1 MRDVAEDTGN
11 LKQGLNL
18 VLSNI
23 GIKDSKLAKELSI
36 KKEKIVFNNVSF
48 SYKNSK
54 ILFENISVMLPAGQK
69 VGLVGPSGSG
79 KTTFVNLLLR
89 LYDINAGSILIDGQD
104 IKNVTQES
112 LRKTFA
118 IIPQEPTLFHRT
130 VRDNIRYG
138 NFDASDE
145 DVIKAAQKANAHEF
159 IMHLPNGYDSFV
171 GEKGV
176 KLSGGQKQKIALSRA
191 FLKNAPIFILDE
203 ATSQLDSINENLI
216 QCSIESL
223 LHKNQTMLVIA
234 HRLSTLL
241 YMDRILVFNDG
252 KIIEDG
258 THQKLIDNNG
268 MYKKMWDHQLRGL
281 EWIFG
286 NDMNSLL
293 NKPILNVVL
302 S

>member
-54 ILFENISVMLPAGQK
+54 SLFENISVIVPAGQK